1 MVAQAAAENTKLAAV
16 HEAKRVGGWVLF
28 VLSRGFQIPEV
39 TMLIKCFSLQYKNN
53 AHVGLI
59 NVWNMKR

>member
-1 MVAQAAAENTKLAAV
+1 MTMSRDNQE
-16 HEAKRVGGWVLF
+16 KRCCFF

-59 NVWNMKR
+59 NV